1 MKVHRLLQKGI
12 MEQRIEVAWKYVEL
26 TCVSVTPILVSI
38 MGNFG
43 NEFRQDCD
51 NVFPLFPKQPTV
63 SGLLPV

>member
-26 TCVSVTPILVSI
+26 TCMSVTPILVSI

-43 NEFRQDCD
+43 EEYRQDCD
-51 NVFPLFPKQPTV
+51 KMFPLFPTKGFV
-63 SGLLPV
+63 